1 MTPPS
6 EIMTTHGLA
15 AGYLPDKLIAD
26 RLDLSLSRGDM
37 TLLLGA
43 NGRGKST
50 LLRTLSGAQPAL
62 AGEVSIAG
70 KSLADTTAAD
80 MARLISL
87 VYTDRTHAG
96 HLTAAELVALGRQ
109 PYTGFF
115 GRLSADDRRI
125 VDESL
130 DTVGMLQ
137 FSRRYVSTLSDGER
151 QKIMLARAL
160 AQQTPVILLDEPT
173 SFLDIAS
180 RIETMQMLHDLA
192 ADHGKAILLSTHDI
206 AEALP
211 LATHAWLL
219 VENDSSN
226 YDSTQAVSA
235 MITGTVPGLVAT
247 GAFDR
252 LFPRRPVVFD
262 PATMTFQ
269 SVNR

>member
-226 YDSTQAVSA
+226 HDSTQAVSA

>member
-26 RLDLSLSRGDM
+26 SLDLSLSRGDM

>member
-1 MTPPS
+1 MTATD
-6 EIMTTHGLA
+6 EIMTTRGLA
-15 AGYLPDKLIAD
+15 AGYRDKLIAEG
-26 RLDLSLSRGDM
+26 LDLSLSRGDM

-50 LLRTLSGAQPAL
+50 LLRTLSAAQPPI
-62 AGEVSIAG
+62 AGTVTIAG
-70 KSLADTTAAD
+70 KSLADTPAAD

-87 VYTDRTHAG
+87 VYTDRTLAG
-96 HLTAAELVALGRQ
+96 QLTAAELVALGRQ

-130 DTVGMLQ
+130 DTVGMLR

-192 ADHGKAILLSTHDI
+192 TRSGKAILLSTHDI

-211 LATHAWLL
+211 LATHAWLM
-219 VENDSSN
+219 VENDPALRAS
-226 YDSTQAVSA
+226 SA
-235 MITGTVPGLVAT
+235 MITGTVPELVAT

-252 LFPRRPVVFD
+252 LFPRRITFD
-262 PATMTFQ
+262 PATMTFR
-269 SVNR
+269 SIDN

>member
-226 YDSTQAVSA
+226 HDSTRAASA

-269 SVNR
+269 SVSR

>member
-1 MTPPS
+1 MTATD
-6 EIMTTHGLA
+6 EIMTTRGLA
-15 AGYLPDKLIAD
+15 AGYRGKLIAEG
-26 RLDLSLSRGDM
+26 LDLSLSRGDM

-50 LLRTLSGAQPAL
+50 LLRTLSAAQPPI
-62 AGEVSIAG
+62 AGTVTIAG
-70 KSLADTTAAD
+70 KSLADTPAAD

-87 VYTDRTHAG
+87 VYTDRTLAG
-96 HLTAAELVALGRQ
+96 QLTAAELVALGRQ

-130 DTVGMLQ
+130 DTVGMLR

-192 ADHGKAILLSTHDI
+192 TRRGKAILLSTHDI

-211 LATHAWLL
+211 LATHAWLM
-219 VENDSSN
+219 VENDPALRAS
-226 YDSTQAVSA
+226 SA
-235 MITGTVPGLVAT
+235 MITGTVPELVAT

-252 LFPRRPVVFD
+252 LFPRRVTFD
-262 PATMTFQ
+262 PATMTFR
-269 SVNR
+269 SIDN

>member
-1 MTPPS
+1 
-6 EIMTTHGLA
+6 MTTHGLA

>member
-1 MTPPS
+1 
-6 EIMTTHGLA
+6 MTTHGLA

-226 YDSTQAVSA
+226 HDSTQAVSA

-269 SVNR
+269 SVSR

>member
-137 FSRRYVSTLSDGER
+137 FSHRYVSTLSDGER

-206 AEALP
+206 TEALP

-247 GAFDR
+247 GAFDH

>member
-192 ADHGKAILLSTHDI
+192 ANHGKAILLSTHDI

>member
-70 KSLADTTAAD
+70 KSLADTSAAD

-226 YDSTQAVSA
+226 RDSTQAVSA

>member
-180 RIETMQMLHDLA
+180 RIETMQMLHALA
-192 ADHGKAILLSTHDI
+192 ADNGQAILLSTHDI

>member
-1 MTPPS
+1 
-6 EIMTTHGLA
+6 MTTHGLA

-226 YDSTQAVSA
+226 HDSTQAVSA